1 MMKYLLAGVLSL
13 ILSGCH
19 EYYYKFNGQSGYSDL
34 SYNRIIEV
42 TYVGTTN
49 MTSTEA
55 KKYALYRIAACAFRE
70 QVSYVNLVGEK
81 SEYRISERIVQ
92 PATTVAE
99 PVDSSATI
107 NVTLRTAEACSLVYR
122 PVVTLQAEA
131 LTTCSTDKCISVS
144 QLIDQAVREGIPVL
158 DEKE

>member
-42 TYVGTTN
+42 TYVGTSN

-70 QVSYVNLVGEK
+70 QISFVNLVGEK
-81 SEYRISERIVQ
+81 SEYRISERILQ
-92 PATTVAE
+92 PAE
-99 PVDSSATI
+99 PVDSSGTI
-107 NVTLRTAEACSLVYR
+107 NVSLRTAEACSLVYR

-131 LTTCSTDKCISVS
+131 LTTCSTGNCINVR
-144 QLIDQAVREGIPVL
+144 QLIEQATREGIPVL
-158 DEKE
+158 DE